1 MQDKHAGCGLES
13 VKFSKQGCREPGL
26 SLLCLPLALASL
38 SLPLSL
44 SFSASL
50 SLSLRLPPL
59 SPFPMPLPR
68 KNANHF
74 PLNLLRTTQGYIYL
88 NPGSNAHVKIKISE
102 FSFLQTME
110 RGH

>member
-1 MQDKHAGCGLES
+1 MLAAVWKVSSSQSRAAGSLAYLCF
-13 VKFSKQGCREPGL
+13 VFL
-26 SLLCLPLALASL
+26 SHWPL

-50 SLSLRLPPL
+50 SLSLHLPPL